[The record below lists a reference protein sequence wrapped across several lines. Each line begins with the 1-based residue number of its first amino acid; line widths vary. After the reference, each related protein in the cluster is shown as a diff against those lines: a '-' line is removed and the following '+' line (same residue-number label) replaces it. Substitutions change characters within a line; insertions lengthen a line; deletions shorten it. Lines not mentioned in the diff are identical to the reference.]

1 MEKKEGSFLST
12 IFQNS
17 QDDRSEQISHQPTS
31 HARVVNWCERQQKN
45 KPQSNSVGAG
55 IMIMLV
61 SGLHIGWSIGS
72 PNLKLQVWFENVP
85 DGEIILALSSFYIG
99 AIIGSLI
106 VIFLLPMWEKK
117 TIYYVGAILSV
128 ISNAPLIGFPNESIV
143 IILCRILAGISHGFI
158 YITVIIHASENA
170 VKEVRGMIIGSIH
183 LCIII
188 SVFTTTI
195 LMGIGQ
201 EEHDD
206 SFEPN
211 MIIGI
216 IGTVYSLMAIPMIP
230 FLTYESVV
238 FLIERQ
244 RYSEA
249 IRNMIKLRNES
260 VETWEIKN
268 DYDEMK
274 LMVVEDVR
282 TSKSIFKDGNLRPL
296 LLMILVKFLFILSF
310 NYGLNMVKFLSV
322 DDVLMGHWS
331 SSWLFGIRMT
341 VATFAIFFY
350 DIFGR
355 RIILAVSAGGTAI
368 SLLVYGFLNLGV
380 QGSYVGVIASEIF
393 LGIGLG
399 SVSDIF
405 LSEAF
410 STRKKTLSMMVASI
424 CEYSVQI
431 TLILSLLNIPT
442 RSYEDAFVFTTG
454 GLMIVITIFLYL
466 QLPETRFMSL
476 RQTRDEFRLVGNAT
490 YSRQQ
495 PPQGITS
502 A

>member
-1 MEKKEGSFLST
+1 
-12 IFQNS
+12 
-17 QDDRSEQISHQPTS
+17 
-31 HARVVNWCERQQKN
+31 
-45 KPQSNSVGAG
+45 
-55 IMIMLV
+55 
-61 SGLHIGWSIGS
+61 
-72 PNLKLQVWFENVP
+72 
-85 DGEIILALSSFYIG
+85 
-99 AIIGSLI
+99 
-106 VIFLLPMWEKK
+106 
-117 TIYYVGAILSV
+117 YVGAAVSV

-158 YITVIIHASENA
+158 YITTVIHASENA
-170 VKEVRGMIIGSIH
+170 IKEVRGIILAALH
-183 LCIII
+183 YCIIA
-188 SVFTTTI
+188 SVFTTSI
-195 LMGIGQ
+195 LLAIGQ
-201 EEHDD
+201 EADVNVNY
-206 SFEPN
+206 EPN

-216 IGTVYSLMAIPMIP
+216 LGTVYSAMAFLFIP

-268 DYDEMK
+268 DFDEMK
-274 LMVVEDVR
+274 LMVCEDIR

-296 LLMILVKFLFILSF
+296 LLMILVKFLFVLSF
-310 NYGLNMVKFLSV
+310 NYGLNMIKFLAV
-322 DDVLMGHWS
+322 DNILMGHWS
-331 SSWLFGIRMT
+331 SAWLFGIRLM
-341 VATFAIFFY
+341 AGLISLFFF
-350 DIFGR
+350 DVFGR
-355 RIILAVSAGGTAI
+355 RIYLAVSAGGTAI

-380 QGSYVGVIASEIF
+380 EGSYVAIIASEIF
-393 LGIGLG
+393 LGLGLG
-399 SVSDIF
+399 SVTDVL

-410 STRKKTLSMMVASI
+410 SSRKKVLSMIVVTV
-424 CEYSVQI
+424 CEYIVQI
-431 TLILSLLNIPT
+431 ALILSFLNIPT

-454 GLMIVITIFLYL
+454 GVMIVITIFLYL